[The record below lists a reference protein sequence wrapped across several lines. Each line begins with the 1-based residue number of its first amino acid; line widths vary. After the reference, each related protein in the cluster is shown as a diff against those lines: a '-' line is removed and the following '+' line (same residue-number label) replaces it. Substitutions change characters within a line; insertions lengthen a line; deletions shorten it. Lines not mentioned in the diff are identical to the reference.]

1 MNTHRKFGALG
12 LGLAATAT
20 VGFGFAT
27 AQPALAARSGR
38 AFVEADTL
46 SVRGTSASEHMAL
59 RLAAN
64 SPNMLQVD
72 FGDDGSADAT
82 FDRSSFSRIVVSLGA
97 GDDVFRVDQVNGA
110 FADETLIIDAGAG
123 DDVVSGGDGAEIMLG
138 RSGNDSFD
146 GNKGADT
153 AFLGAGA
160 DVFIWDPG
168 DGSDAVTG
176 DSGSDTLLFNG
187 AAANETMS
195 LSANGSQAVFLR
207 EPGAVRMD
215 LDGVESVDVVA
226 LGGADAITVNDLT
239 GTDVQNANI
248 DLGVNGAGDASADT
262 VTVNGTPRSDNVNV
276 DADGATVVTE
286 GLRAETRISGAD
298 STDHLQVNTFE
309 GEDEVNVSNAATTLM
324 DIGFDLGADQ
334 S

>member
-1 MNTHRKFGALG
+1 MT
-12 LGLAATAT
+12 TARRT
-20 VGFGFAT
+20 
-27 AQPALAARSGR
+27 
-38 AFVEADTL
+38 
-46 SVRGTSASEHMAL
+46 
-59 RLAAN
+59 
-64 SPNMLQVD
+64 
-72 FGDDGSADAT
+72 AT

-146 GNKGADT
+146 GNRGADT

-176 DSGSDTLLFNG
+176 DSGSDTLRFNG

-207 EPGAVRMD
+207 EPAAIRMD

-262 VTVNGTPRSDNVNV
+262 VTVNGTPQADHVDV
-276 DADGATVVTE
+276 DADGATVVTK
-286 GLRAETRISGAD
+286 GLHAETRISGAD